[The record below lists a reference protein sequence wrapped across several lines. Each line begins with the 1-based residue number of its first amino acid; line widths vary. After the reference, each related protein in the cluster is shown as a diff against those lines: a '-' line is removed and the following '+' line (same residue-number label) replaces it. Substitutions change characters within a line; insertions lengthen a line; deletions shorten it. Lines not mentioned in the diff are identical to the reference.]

1 MKFRRSSLFGLCVL
15 STLAVFGCNDP
26 ESNAKKCY
34 QASDCGNTDEWK
46 CNIETNS
53 CELRQPEH
61 CINTIKDGDEADVN
75 CGGSCLAKC
84 EVGKACTDNDDCGT
98 GNCTD
103 KKVCAVKSCTNDT
116 ECVSPAVCWFDDTV
130 ETPTD
135 GVCISCVDGI
145 VNGDETDVDCGGNT
159 CAQCEKG
166 KTCKTADD
174 CVTGE
179 CTNKTCTGDTP
190 VAPTASDLVINEV
203 LPAANKTSMFGNMAI
218 NQCDFVE
225 IVNIGTHSISL
236 DTVKLVLQRIEEN
249 KEHSPV
255 TYELHGGLR
264 PLQAALVHA
273 CSDTSAFP
281 ADLHSIYNEKLDFT
295 NSATDYTISLHID
308 DVEAVKVSYKIE
320 KEKSGVSLN
329 LAEDMKPGNT
339 TLVHHNTLNENL
351 HSPGMCANLQPFST
365 GCIDICANGVK
376 DGDETDTDCGGSC
389 NKCANDKVCKIGA
402 DCLTGSCE
410 GGKCVGEMPQ
420 TPVAGDLVINE
431 VMPAADKSKSFDNF
445 SSSEQ
450 CDFAEIVN
458 KSSKLLTL
466 DGISL
471 VLARTDKETD
481 PVSYTLSGNLKPKGV
496 ALIHACSS
504 EPFPKD
510 VLSIYNKKF
519 DFTNSGLNYT
529 ISLTSGETALATV
542 TYATAKERKGE
553 SLNLPTDLS
562 TDSTEMSYHSELS
575 EFKHTPGRCL
585 NNGTFASGC
594 FDSCST
600 GVKDGDETD
609 VDCGGSCA
617 GCELDQAC
625 TSGSDCASGNCVGGK
640 CASTCEN
647 KVLDG
652 NETDVDCGGSC
663 APCEDDK
670 ACKANSDCMSNYCYE
685 DKCTACTDDAVCGAG
700 AFCMFGSCIAC
711 DTPEKGELVINEVL
725 GKLSSPNN
733 GMLNCTVC
741 DKEVEFIE
749 LYNTSGKRL
758 NLSTLTLKLVKEED
772 GAEKSI
778 PLANVPGCLS
788 ADHYLVLVSKKL
800 ESGDEIVLDN
810 DNSVVFRHSNATLND
825 GKAYN
830 FTIYNSDA
838 TVIHEAYMPAHAEAG
853 VSLARTGGIYDDDTS
868 LITLKPHNTLTYY
881 SDKVETKNSPGLD
894 NFTNAVSV
902 D

>member
-179 CTNKTCTGDTP
+179 CTNKTCTGDAP
-190 VAPTASDLVINEV
+190 VAAVAGDLVINEV
-203 LPAANKTSMFGNMAI
+203 MSNASTSKAFDNIEGSK
-218 NQCDFVE
+218 QCDFVE
-225 IVNIGTHSISL
+225 IVNITDHAVSLDGVILKTKRIGGDEKEASYPLSGSLRSKQAAVINACEDNYFPSDVLSISSFEPAFG
-236 DTVKLVLQRIEEN
+236 LVNTAE
-249 KEHSPV
+249 
-255 TYELHGGLR
+255 G
-264 PLQAALVHA
+264 
-273 CSDTSAFP
+273 
-281 ADLHSIYNEKLDFT
+281 YN
-295 NSATDYTISLHID
+295 ISLHIGET
-308 DVEAVKVSYKIE
+308 EAAKVNFAASTAGH
-320 KEKSGVSLN
+320 SFN
-329 LAEDMKPGNT
+329 LSKDLEANNPA
-339 TLVHHNTLNENL
+339 LVLHNTVNADFNN
-351 HSPGMCANLQPFST
+351 SPGRCSNNQPFST
-365 GCIDICANGVK
+365 GCIDVCTNGVK

-389 NKCANDKVCKIGA
+389 NKCANDKVCKIDA

-471 VLARTDKETD
+471 VLARTDKETK

-510 VLSIYNKKF
+510 VLSIYNEKF

-617 GCELDQAC
+617 GCELEQAC
-625 TSGSDCASGNCVGGK
+625 TSGSDCASGNCVAGK
-640 CASTCEN
+640 CASTCN
-647 KVLDG
+647 NQTLDG

-663 APCEDDK
+663 NACEDNK
-670 ACKANSDCMSNYCYE
+670 ACKANSDCMSNYCNE
-685 DKCTACTDDAVCGAG
+685 NKCTACTDDAVCGSG

-711 DTPEKGELVINEVL
+711 DTPQKGELVINEVM
-725 GKLSSPNN
+725 GKLPSSANNNN
-733 GMLNCTVC
+733 GMINCSGC
-741 DKEVEFIE
+741 GKEVEFIE
-749 LYNTSGKRL
+749 LYNKSDKRL
-758 NLSTLTLKLVKEED
+758 NLSTLSVKLVKEED

-778 PLANVPGCLS
+778 PLTNVPGCLS
-788 ADHYLVLVSKKL
+788 ADHYLVLSK
-800 ESGDEIVLDN
+800 ESISLDDEK
-810 DNSVVFRHSNATLND
+810 SVTFKHSNATLND

-830 FTIYNSDA
+830 LTIYHSD
-838 TVIHEAYMPAHAEAG
+838 TSVIHEAYMPAHSEGG
-853 VSLARTGGIYDDDTS
+853 VSLARTGGSYDDDTS
-868 LITLKPHNTLTYY
+868 LITLKPHNTLT
-881 SDKVETKNSPGLD
+881 DEAFGLKVEAKNSPGLD